1 MKRSYIILG
10 SVGALLLIGII
21 TYISV
26 YNKAVSL
33 QESVGEKWGNVQ
45 SAYQRRADLVP
56 NLVKTVKAYAEHE
69 KGTFTAVIEARSK
82 ATSVQIDPSK
92 LDAQSIQKFQE
103 AQSGLSTALSKL
115 MVVVEQYPDLKANKN
130 FLELQSQLEGTEN
143 RIKQERDKYNEA
155 IKEYN
160 THIRGFFSSMLLNKE
175 TFSKRTGFQAE
186 AGSEKA
192 PEVKF

>member
-175 TFSKRTGFQAE
+175 TFSKRTGFKAE
-186 AGSEKA
+186 AGSDKA

>member
-103 AQSGLSTALSKL
+103 AQSGLSSALSKL

>member
-186 AGSEKA
+186 AGSDKA

>member
-10 SVGALLLIGII
+10 SIGLLLLIGII

-33 QESVGEKWGNVQ
+33 QESVDEKWSNVQ

-56 NLVKTVKAYAEHE
+56 NLVKTVKAYASHE
-69 KGTFTAVIEARSK
+69 KETLTAVIEARSK
-82 ATSVQIDPSK
+82 ATAVNIDPSK
-92 LDAQSIQKFQE
+92 LDAESIQKFQE
-103 AQSGLSTALSKL
+103 AQSGLSSALSKL

-130 FLELQSQLEGTEN
+130 FLELQAQLEGTEN

-175 TFSKRTGFQAE
+175 TFSKRTGFKAE
-186 AGSEKA
+186 AGSDKA

>member
-115 MVVVEQYPDLKANKN
+115 MVVVEQYPDLKASQNV
-130 FLELQSQLEGTEN
+130 LQLQEEIVNTEN
-143 RIKQERDKYNEA
+143 KLAYSKQAFNDGIERYEA
-155 IKEYN
+155 KKKS
-160 THIRGFFSSMLLNKE
+160 FFEAMVVNAFSGTLN
-175 TFSKRTGFQAE
+175 QAFE
-186 AGSEKA
+186 
-192 PEVKF
+192 

>member
-10 SVGALLLIGII
+10 SIGALLLIGII

-33 QESVGEKWGNVQ
+33 QESVEEKWGNVQ

-69 KGTFTAVIEARSK
+69 KETFTAVIEARSK

-103 AQSGLSTALSKL
+103 AQSGLSSALSKL

-175 TFSKRTGFQAE
+175 TFSKRTGFKAE

>member
-10 SVGALLLIGII
+10 SIGALLLIGII

-103 AQSGLSTALSKL
+103 AQSGLSSALSKL

-130 FLELQSQLEGTEN
+130 FLELQEQLEGTEN

-192 PEVKF
+192 PEVKL